1 MIFILLLIAS
11 TVAIAGSAAYFSV
24 YGLANTFSGV
34 FWSVVVMGASLEAGK
49 LVAASFLYRYWDRI
63 NLVLRS
69 YLVAGVAAL
78 MVLTS
83 LGIFGYLSS
92 GYQQDILPLKQKTEQ
107 INLLTDEKTRALARK
122 KQIDDLLAGGP
133 SVSNVNRSNGNI
145 DPNAARA
152 IRETTRSR
160 EALVKQYKA
169 EQEQTTKRVAELDKE
184 LLTLKQ
190 EIIKTEAHIGPITY
204 IAKAMSLD
212 SDDAT
217 KYLILVIIFAFDPM
231 AVALT
236 LAVNVALRLRKED
249 EEREDREEE
258 ELFGHPLPIHQEPV
272 APPPPVEPTPEPDIE
287 PVVQKLQVE
296 DQRGSLADVDQ
307 TFGQEDRGSLDG
319 MDYTFGQEPRGSLD
333 DVDQSFGQEDRGS
346 LDEVDHTFGEEQH
359 GLLDEVDYSVEPEP
373 EAAPPEAAIVHEDA
387 DEPPPEVLD
396 PPASN
401 EIVMPTVP
409 VRQFRPYPASWKD
422 TESTPDKM
430 RELINH
436 HKFLKARK
444 DNGDT
449 LTEREEWEMASIEEV
464 LRKNGVDIY
473 L

>member
-11 TVAIAGSAAYFSV
+11 TMAIAGSAAYFSV

-160 EALVKQYKA
+160 EVLVKQYKA

-204 IAKAMSLD
+204 IAKAMNLD

-249 EEREDREEE
+249 QEREEREEE
-258 ELFGHPLPIHQEPV
+258 ELFNRSIPVEPPAPPAPQPV
-272 APPPPVEPTPEPDIE
+272 APLPAPE
-287 PVVQKLQVE
+287 PVVAPVAEKIQID

-307 TFGQEDRGSLDG
+307 TFGQEERGSLDG
-319 MDYTFGQEPRGSLD
+319 
-333 DVDQSFGQEDRGS
+333 
-346 LDEVDHTFGEEQH
+346 VDHTFGEEQH
-359 GLLDEVDYSVEPEP
+359 GLLDGIDYSIEEVDPEP
-373 EAAPPEAAIVHEDA
+373 EAVPPEMAIVHEDA
-387 DEPPPEVLD
+387 DEPPAELLETPV
-396 PPASN
+396 SN
-401 EIVMPTVP
+401 EIIMPTVP
-409 VRQFRPYPASWKD
+409 VRQFRPYPAKWAD
-422 TESTPDKM
+422 GESTPDKM

-449 LTEREEWEMASIEEV
+449 LTEREEWEMTSIEEV